1 LNKILYKRIGIALIR
16 GIQRSKKNPVKWAIE
31 RPSTHTHLSNLPCSF
46 SNGILYLHQQRHL
59 VYNQDIMKRN

>member
-31 RPSTHTHLSNLPCSF
+31 RPSTHTP
-46 SNGILYLHQQRHL
+46 QQLALLIQKR
-59 VYNQDIMKRN
+59 DIISSSTAPSSVQSGHYETQ